1 MLNTLPGTV
10 LPLQNGNIRYGFANF
25 SPLFL
30 ATRGLTLS
38 QVCEITGTELT
49 TVQNWIKR
57 GWVGHPAG
65 KRYCEPHFARILLIN
80 MLRSSMQLEK
90 IAFLLRHV
98 NGSADDRADDSIPDS
113 ALYSHLCIA
122 IADVMDRDLTEPEEI
137 RETVVEGLSDYRE
150 PFPGAKEKLIG
161 VLVIMTLTYIAGDY
175 IDKAERLLEQ
185 LHFIVL

>member
-1 MLNTLPGTV
+1 MNTLPGTV

-57 GWVGHPAG
+57 GWVGHPEG
-65 KRYCEPHFARILLIN
+65 KRYGEPHFARILLIN

-90 IAFLLRHV
+90 IAFLLQYV
-98 NGSADDRADDSIPDS
+98 NGSANDRSDDSIPDS
-113 ALYSHLCIA
+113 ALYSHLCLV
-122 IADVMDRDLTEPEEI
+122 IADVMDRKLRETEEI
-137 RETVVEGLSDYRE
+137 RQAVTDGLSDYSE
-150 PFPGAKEKLIG
+150 PFPGAKEKLIS
-161 VLVIMTLTYIAGDY
+161 VLVIMTLTCIAGEY
-175 IDKAERLLEQ
+175 IERAEQ
-185 LHFIVL
+185 LLQTIM

>member
-1 MLNTLPGTV
+1 MNTLPGTV

-57 GWVGHPAG
+57 GWVGHPEG
-65 KRYCEPHFARILLIN
+65 KRYLESHFARILLIN

-90 IAFLLRHV
+90 IAFLLQYV
-98 NGSADDRADDSIPDS
+98 NGSANDRSDDSIPDS
-113 ALYSHLCIA
+113 ALYSHLCIV
-122 IADVMDRDLTEPEEI
+122 IADVNDRNLRETEEI
-137 RETVVEGLSDYRE
+137 RQAVLDGLSDYVE
-150 PFPGAKEKLIG
+150 PFPGAKEKLVN
-161 VLVIMTLTYIAGDY
+161 VLVIMTLTCIAGEY
-175 IDKAERLLEQ
+175 IDRAEQ
-185 LHFIVL
+185 LLQTLM